1 MNRKRKRR
9 EESKRLPNKNMQ
21 DGMSGSRPET
31 DYYLTESVF
40 IIPSSINLGLCPPL
54 HIFCLWLLNN
64 TSSTRSASLSSRK
77 RPAIESRKVLSGVV
91 SLWSGGFESITQP
104 IPALGQP
111 QQVRPKN
118 QTITATCHPN
128 SGRRQRYTSFFI
140 IILHRTLTGA
150 VPWQWEQKP

>member
-54 HIFCLWLLNN
+54 HIFLPLALEQYFQHPICQPLQQE
-64 TSSTRSASLSSRK
+64 TSS
-77 RPAIESRKVLSGVV
+77 
-91 SLWSGGFESITQP
+91 
-104 IPALGQP
+104 
-111 QQVRPKN
+111 N
-118 QTITATCHPN
+118 
-128 SGRRQRYTSFFI
+128 
-140 IILHRTLTGA
+140 
-150 VPWQWEQKP
+150 